1 MEGVKKFLIMPTEG
15 KRQTIHQ
22 QTDTDQQ
29 YPLFAFFMMPP
40 AVSVACIAK
49 EFSAAFWELWD
60 EIGGQILESP
70 IFIHRSRV
78 RPSNHFPHTDF

>member
-1 MEGVKKFLIMPTEG
+1 MPTEE

-29 YPLFAFFMMPP
+29 YLLFAFFMMPP

-49 EFSAAFWELWD
+49 EFGVKATLDHCTDGELISD
-60 EIGGQILESP
+60 ELAKAP
-70 IFIHRSRV
+70 IFIRWSRV
-78 RPSNHFPHTDF
+78 RPLNHFPHTDFWT